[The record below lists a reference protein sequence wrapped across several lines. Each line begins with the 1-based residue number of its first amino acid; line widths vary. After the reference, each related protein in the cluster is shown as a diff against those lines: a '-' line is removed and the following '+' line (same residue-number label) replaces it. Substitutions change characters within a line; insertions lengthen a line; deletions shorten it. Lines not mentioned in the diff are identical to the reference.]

1 MKRRKLLIMIAV
13 MMLMGVAFTAGF
25 SDDGVGERA
34 MRPRTVVGSWTLTTA
49 TDQSGRN
56 VEFKVENGQV
66 VGTYVTQNGDGKA
79 IGNTRFANGH
89 FYFEVPEFGLYFDVR
104 LVQGRLEG
112 TMTAYSKDEKRVP
125 EPVVLTRR

>member
-13 MMLMGVAFTAGF
+13 MMFMGVPFTAGF
-25 SDDGVGERA
+25 SDDGPGERA
-34 MRPRTVVGSWTLTTA
+34 VRPRTVVGSWTLTTA

-56 VEFKVENGQV
+56 VAFRVENGQV
-66 VGTYVTQNGDGKA
+66 VGTYFTQNGEGKA
-79 IGNTRFANGH
+79 IANTRFVNGH
-89 FYFEVPEFGLYFDVR
+89 FYFEVPEFGLYFEVR

-112 TMTAYSKDEKRVP
+112 TMTAYSKDQKRVP